1 MLDFQVNGRRPERIG
16 NRSRWPSLAPHGIYR
31 CRGEDRWIAVVAE
44 SESQWPAIC
53 AVLGLDELLD
63 DERFATN
70 AARVAN
76 EDALDEAIT
85 AATVSREPHALTEA
99 LQARGVPAG
108 VVQTM
113 EDRMERD
120 PQLADR
126 GFYPTAPHPEL
137 GEHRYEGVPMRF
149 SKARWRL
156 DRGAPLFGEHTRHVA
171 VDLLGYSEAE
181 FETLVAEGAV

>member
-1 MLDFQVNGRRPERIG
+1 ME
-16 NRSRWPSLAPHGIYR
+16 
-31 CRGEDRWIAVVAE
+31 
-44 SESQWPAIC
+44 
-53 AVLGLDELLD
+53 
-63 DERFATN
+63 T
-70 AARVAN
+70 
-76 EDALDEAIT
+76 
-85 AATVSREPHALTEA
+85 

-120 PQLADR
+120 PQLAAR

-137 GEHRYEGVPMRF
+137 GEHRFEGLPMRF

-156 DRGAPLFGEHTRHVA
+156 DRGAPLLSEHTREVA
-171 VDLLGYSEAE
+171 TEVLGYSEAE